1 MFNDFKGDMR
11 QHVLR
16 LFPERQI
23 YLRASGE
30 VQYLTLT
37 TGRQVAFVAAVGFLA
52 LWFVL
57 SILNMVLGINPF
69 STPSEELRRV
79 EARYERMLADSR
91 AKEENA
97 KMLLSEQRESFET
110 MADALESKHRTLTR
124 IAAAD
129 ALPGIA
135 TAPNVTYADARI
147 VMAPTTRDADERTA
161 MRGAIGT
168 RDIATG
174 LPLDSMM
181 TALDEDQNAI
191 LVSAEGGLI
200 ERIEANRA
208 LLSSAGLDA
217 DELLAAG
224 EGGKGGPYIPLAPT
238 TLTQGD
244 FLPREAA
251 IDARLAEAERLETLV
266 GSLPFGHPV
275 RDETVLTSGYG
286 TRSDPF
292 TGRPTMHAGH
302 DYIGGTGAPIV
313 ATAPG
318 IVRFVGRK
326 GAYGRTVEIDHGY
339 GYITR
344 YAHLKK
350 TFVKRG
356 QTVEQ
361 GEAVGG
367 MGSTGRSTA
376 THLHYEVRLHGRA
389 QDPAKYLKAGRYVQ

>member
-1 MFNDFKGDMR
+1 MLDDFREDVHGR
-11 QHVLR
+11 VLR

-30 VQYLTLT
+30 VKYLTLT
-37 TGRQVAFVAAVGFLA
+37 TLHQVAFVSAVGFLC

-69 STPSEELRRV
+69 STPSDEMRRV

-97 KMLLSEQRESFET
+97 KLLLSEQRESFER
-110 MADALESKHRTLTR
+110 MAAGLQAKHRTL
-124 IAAAD
+124 AELAGSD
-129 ALPGIA
+129 SLPGA
-135 TAPNVTYADARI
+135 ASAPNVTYADARR
-147 VMAPTTRDADERTA
+147 VMAPTLRDADERTA
-161 MRGAIGT
+161 LRSSIET
-168 RDIATG
+168 TEIATG
-174 LPLDSMM
+174 LSLDSAM

-191 LVSAEGGLI
+191 LMSAEVGLLD
-200 ERIEANRA
+200 RIEASRA
-208 LLSSAGLDA
+208 LLGEAGLDA
-217 DELLAAG
+217 EELLESAP
-224 EGGKGGPYIPLAPT
+224 GGKGGPFIPLSAEGATGGAFLARET
-238 TLTQGD
+238 TIQ
-244 FLPREAA
+244 
-251 IDARLAEAERLETLV
+251 ARLAEAERLDALV
-266 GSLPFGHPV
+266 GSMPLGHPV
-275 RDETVLTSGYG
+275 RDETVLTSDYG

-302 DYIGGTGAPIV
+302 DYIGGSGAPIV

-318 IVRFVGRK
+318 TVRFVGRK

-356 QTVEQ
+356 QTVET
-361 GEAVGG
+361 GEIIGG

-376 THLHYEVRLHGRA
+376 THLHYEVRFQGRA

>member
-1 MFNDFKGDMR
+1 MFNEFKEDAHQR
-11 QHVLR
+11 VLQI
-16 LFPERQI
+16 FPERQI

-30 VQYLTLT
+30 LKYLTLT
-37 TGRQVAFVAAVGFLA
+37 TLHQLAFVAAVGFLC

-57 SILNMVLGINPF
+57 SILNMILGINPF
-69 STPSEELRRV
+69 STPSEEMRRV

-97 KMLLSEQRESFET
+97 KLLLSEQRESFER
-110 MADALESKHRTLTR
+110 MAASLQAKHRTLTEL
-124 IAAAD
+124 AGTD
-129 ALPGIA
+129 NLPGA
-135 TAPNVTYADARI
+135 ASAPNVTYADADR
-147 VMAPTTRDADERTA
+147 VMAPTMRDADERTA
-161 MRGAIGT
+161 LRTSIETRG
-168 RDIATG
+168 IATG
-174 LPLDSMM
+174 LTLDSAM
-181 TALDEDQNAI
+181 TALDEDQNEI
-191 LVSAEGGLI
+191 LMSAEVGLI
-200 ERIEANRA
+200 ERIDASRA
-208 LLSSAGLDA
+208 LLGEAGLDA
-217 DELLAAG
+217 DELLEGAG
-224 EGGKGGPYIPLAPT
+224 GGKGGPFIPLIPLNGKTGA
-238 TLTQGD
+238 

-251 IDARLAEAERLETLV
+251 IEARLAEVERLDSLV
-266 GSLPFGHPV
+266 ESLPFGHPV
-275 RDETVLTSGYG
+275 LDETVLTSDYG

-302 DYIGGTGAPIV
+302 DYIGGSGAPIV

-318 IVRFVGRK
+318 TVRFVGRK

-356 QTVEQ
+356 QRVET
-361 GEAVGG
+361 GEKIGG

-376 THLHYEVRLHGRA
+376 THLHYEVRFQGRA